1 MTPKEKILAWVKT
14 LDGETAAWIEDMAA
28 AASLYA
34 KHDRDHASQRDWDDV
49 LDAALKVMKTQS
61 PKDPCDPQTAES
73 GSEEPRHIPCPTPAG
88 RAVEIKTWT
97 CSVCGEVVDGKQ
109 HTHACPGK
117 PKPNP
122 HNQPAI
128 GDVVELEDGRK
139 AKVQES
145 ETECRCPNCIFY
157 AGKSQCDAGM
167 EYGHC
172 DAANRDDKTSI
183 IFAPVEPDYIEC
195 EVGLNAQGDTYL
207 CCGKGIRA
215 YLYDIICHKDFHGF
229 RSPEGEVFTD
239 RSIPNDISEKWLV
252 LLRKDGE

>member
-1 MTPKEKILAWVKT
+1 MTPKEKILAWIKT

-49 LDAALKVMKTQS
+49 LDAAFDVMKMAS
-61 PKDPCDPQTAES
+61 
-73 GSEEPRHIPCPTPAG
+73 
-88 RAVEIKTWT
+88 
-97 CSVCGEVVDGKQ
+97 
-109 HTHACPGK
+109 
-117 PKPNP
+117 PNP

-128 GDVVELEDGRK
+128 GDVVELDDGRQ
-139 AKVQES
+139 AKVRES
-145 ETECRCPNCIFY
+145 ETEGRCPKCIFY